1 MKKDI
6 IIYPLLGVVL
16 ALIVIFAWNYKG
28 RPVPPTVGADGKIS
42 GDYTIKGIMSLGK
55 SYECTFGKSDGISEI
70 SGALY
75 TDGKNLQGQFRIKT
89 DSVKD
94 EFNSFLIERDGTAY
108 AWTSLQNTGYKSPI
122 AKSASANAS
131 PGEQAQIIGTED
143 KITYKCEPWQNPD
156 KTIFNVPTWITFLEF
171 KN

>member
-6 IIYPLLGVVL
+6 IIYPVLGIVL
-16 ALIVIFAWNYKG
+16 ALLVIFVWNYKSKPTP
-28 RPVPPTVGADGKIS
+28 PVIGPDGKIS
-42 GDYTIKGIMSLGK
+42 GNYTIEGIMSLGQP
-55 SYECTFGKSDGISEI
+55 YECTFEKSDGISAI
-70 SGALY
+70 SGTLL

-94 EFNSFLIERDGTAY
+94 EFNSFLIEKDGTAY
-108 AWTSLQNTGYKSPI
+108 AWTSLQNTGYKSPV

-131 PGEQAQIIGTED
+131 PGEQAQIVGTED
-143 KITYKCEPWQNPD
+143 KTPFECKPWQNPD
-156 KTIFNVPTWITFLEF
+156 STTFDIPTWITFLES